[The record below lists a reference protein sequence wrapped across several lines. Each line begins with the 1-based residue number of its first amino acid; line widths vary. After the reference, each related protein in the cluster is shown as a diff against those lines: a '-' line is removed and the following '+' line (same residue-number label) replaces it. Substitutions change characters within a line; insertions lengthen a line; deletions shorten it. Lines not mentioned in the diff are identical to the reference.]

1 MDALAEFM
9 RPASQST
16 LRSRQSV
23 VSGSHCSQAGGRQ
36 SKLSQKQLAALEQ
49 ITEHMDAAAAA
60 AVSEDLGAHGSAK
73 QQMPVPG
80 IKVDGLGRGLS
91 ATGIKGPGGQR
102 PGAKAAMPR
111 VKAIQPHVNITQAA
125 MKRRGKK
132 DDENG
137 VEIRPMH
144 PIMISRRFN
153 QAKDDLSRTLKA
165 PPARDPSSLR
175 RFRNGNHAVPARE
188 LGVSAQVAP

>member
-1 MDALAEFM
+1 
-9 RPASQST
+9 
-16 LRSRQSV
+16 
-23 VSGSHCSQAGGRQ
+23 
-36 SKLSQKQLAALEQ
+36 LAALEQ

-60 AVSEDLGAHGSAK
+60 AVSADLGAHGSAK

-80 IKVDGLGRGLS
+80 IKVDGLGGGLS
-91 ATGIKGPGGQR
+91 VTGSKGPGGQR
-102 PGAKAAMPR
+102 PSAKAAMPR

-165 PPARDPSSLR
+165 PPASDPSSLR

-188 LGVSAQVAP
+188 LGVSAQAAP